1 MGVGVVVLAM
11 VFTGFSF
18 LWFLFLIHDVV
29 GVEVSLLSYVVH
41 PFAALF
47 GFSGEDGGEVFVV
60 AVWVVGYL

>member
-1 MGVGVVVLAM
+1 MKTPSMWAGRK
-11 VFTGFSF
+11 S
-18 LWFLFLIHDVV
+18 IHDVV
-29 GVEVSLLSYVVH
+29 GVEVALLAYVVH